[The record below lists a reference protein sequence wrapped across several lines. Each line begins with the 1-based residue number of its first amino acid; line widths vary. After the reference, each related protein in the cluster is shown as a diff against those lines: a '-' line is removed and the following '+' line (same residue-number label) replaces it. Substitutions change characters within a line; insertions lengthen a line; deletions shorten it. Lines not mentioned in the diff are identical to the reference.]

1 VLHAQLLR
9 HGLLFALPPH
19 AANALLHFYTAA
31 GHLPSVRHLF
41 DRMPFRDIASHNTM
55 MTTYAAAEVCPVAA
69 LMPLANCSTECS
81 SAM

>member
-9 HGLLFALPPH
+9 HGLLFAPPPH
-19 AANALLHFYTAA
+19 AVTVLLHFYAA
-31 GHLPSVRHLF
+31 TGRLPSACHLF
-41 DRMPFRDIASHNTM
+41 DEMPFRDMVSHNTM
-55 MTTYAAAEVCPVAA
+55 MMAYPAAEVCPVAA